1 MKRQKRTRI
10 ICKAASMQ
18 FYGSV
23 GEDQSRRVLPGGRVR
38 TWSALFEDL
47 GGELVLGETDGA
59 EVNRSTVQNV

>member
-1 MKRQKRTRI
+1 
-10 ICKAASMQ
+10 MQ